1 MEEQIRLFEAIK
13 RKISDR
19 QRLADVIEELLGISS
34 DSAYRRIRGETEL
47 TFSELKKICD
57 KFNLSLDEIL
67 NYKSTQG
74 AVFHYDSVHLM
85 DNEIYLTRLKR
96 MLDVFKS
103 ASDKEI
109 IHTARSIP
117 LYHLVLYPELAYLN
131 LYSWN
136 NIFMD
141 NASKSISYDDFCSTL
156 DKEKIVSM
164 YQLIHHAQMLIPTK
178 EIWTG
183 QTLGVTLKLLE
194 YFYSTGSFGKKDTVL
209 YLLDQLSQLMD
220 MVHQYAD
227 DGHKGNE
234 QKTPFSLY
242 DCSVDMC
249 HNCMLIMNGNQLSMT
264 IRLHLV
270 NFIDSENEVLC
281 NAQLKWQRGLIS
293 KSTPIS
299 GESSAMQRFRFFESA
314 KNKIESLVKKVK
326 K

>member
-1 MEEQIRLFEAIK
+1 MEGQIHLFEVIK
-13 RKISDR
+13 HKISNR
-19 QRLADVIEELLGISS
+19 QRLADVIEELLGVSS

-57 KFNLSLDEIL
+57 KFNLSMDEIL
-67 NYKSTQG
+67 NYKSNQG
-74 AVFHYDSVHLM
+74 ALFRYDSVHLM
-85 DNEIYLTRLKR
+85 DNEIYLVRLKR

-109 IHTARSIP
+109 THTARSIP
-117 LYHLVLYPELAYLN
+117 LYHLVLFPDLAYLN
-131 LYSWN
+131 LYSWSH
-136 NIFMD
+136 IFQD
-141 NASKSISYDDFCSTL
+141 KANKPFSFDDFCSSL

-164 YQLIHHAQMLIPTK
+164 YQQIHHAQMLIPMK

-183 QTLGVTLKLLE
+183 QTLEVTLKLLD
-194 YFYSTGSFGKKDTVL
+194 YFYSTGVFENKDTVL
-209 YLLDQLSQLMD
+209 YLLDQLSQLMN
-220 MVHQYAD
+220 MIHQYAV

-234 QKTPFSLY
+234 IKTPFFLY

-249 HNCMLIMNGNQLSMT
+249 HNCMLIMNGDKLSMT

-270 NFIDSENEVLC
+270 NFIDTDNEVLC

-299 GESSAMQRFRFFESA
+299 GEASAMQRFLFFDSA
-314 KNKIESLVKKVK
+314 KNKIEGLIEKVK